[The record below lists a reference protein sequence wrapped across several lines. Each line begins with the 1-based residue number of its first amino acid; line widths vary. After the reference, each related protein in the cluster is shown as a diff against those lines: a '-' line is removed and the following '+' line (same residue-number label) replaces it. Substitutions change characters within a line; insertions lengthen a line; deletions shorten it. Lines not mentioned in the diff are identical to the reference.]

1 MPLSCKNDNNTLS
14 NTKIFYLTILQ
25 SANKVLV
32 SSSLILSFFAW
43 RFAVAW
49 LRNNFYG
56 EGGVAQFA

>member
-1 MPLSCKNDNNTLS
+1 MITTLS
-14 NTKIFYLTILQ
+14 ATLTLFYVTILQ

-49 LRNNFYG
+49 LGNNFYG
-56 EGGVAQFA
+56 GGGVAQFA